1 MAITYPID
9 LPPAPGFVSLKWSP
23 RSAVAEQESPFTYHN
38 KVYVWDGQQR
48 LIVVKLPPMSLA
60 RAKEWQAW
68 ALKLNGTE
76 GTFYLRDSVGAALRG
91 AATGAGLVKG
101 AGQLGATL
109 NTDGWANSVAGLF
122 MAGDWVQLGTRL
134 YTVLETVNSDGAGN
148 ASLTLWPKIRT
159 SPADNYVILYGTAA
173 KGVFRLTGF
182 PEFAWE
188 VSRLMEGFEFT
199 AKEEVQ

>member
-9 LPPAPGFVSLKWSP
+9 LPSAPGFVSLKWSP
-23 RSAVAEQESPFTYHN
+23 RSAVAEQESPFTFHN

-48 LIVVKLPPMSLA
+48 RVVVKLPPMTVA
-60 RAKEWQAW
+60 QAKTWQAW
-68 ALKLNGTE
+68 ALKLNGVE
-76 GTFYLRDSVGAALRG
+76 GTFYLRDSTGASLRG
-91 AATGAGLVKG
+91 AASGTGLVKG
-101 AGQLGATL
+101 ANQLGATL
-109 NTDGWANSVAGLF
+109 NTDGWVAGVIGLF
-122 MAGDWVQLGTRL
+122 LPGDWIQIGNRL
-134 YTVLETVNSDGAGN
+134 YTVLDQANSDGGGN

-159 SPADNYVILYGTAA
+159 SPADNYTIPYGAAA
-173 KGVFRLTGF
+173 KGVFRLTEF